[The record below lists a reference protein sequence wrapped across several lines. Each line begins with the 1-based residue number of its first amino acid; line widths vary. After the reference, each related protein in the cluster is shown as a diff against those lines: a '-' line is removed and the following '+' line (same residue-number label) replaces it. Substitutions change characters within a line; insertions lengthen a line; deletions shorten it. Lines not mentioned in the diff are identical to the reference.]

1 MITFGDICGLAFL
14 IAVPLIGIKLYNDHQ
29 NDVIGWANND
39 QRDKEI
45 DDFKQ
50 FLISHESANE
60 ISEREIDWYIG
71 KYCETKSKSFEEVQE
86 EIALAMKGKK
96 VNILG
101 DLSGHKRLLD
111 KYKNTENFNEV
122 KFFQELNDK
131 LKKEQPLERRRIES
145 AINRG
150 CYMHQSGKYICDFN
164 KVLKL
169 DVVDFGYGRHVKY
182 TDISL
187 KDREGGLSV
196 QGDEIVELFNKW
208 RMKQEKFNLI
218 NDL

>member
-71 KYCETKSKSFEEVQE
+71 EYCETKSKSFEEFQE
-86 EIALAMKGKK
+86 QTRI
-96 VNILG
+96 NILG
-101 DLSGHKRLLD
+101 NLSNHKRLLD

-122 KFFQELNDK
+122 EFFQELNER
-131 LKKEQPLERRRIES
+131 LNEKKRKEDEFTLSENIRTKN
-145 AINRG
+145 AIDTG
-150 CYMHQSGKYICDFN
+150 IYISECKKYFFDFN
-164 KVLKL
+164 GISSFARKISE
-169 DVVDFGYGRHVKY
+169 YGQYV
-182 TDISL
+182 
-187 KDREGGLSV
+187 
-196 QGDEIVELFNKW
+196 IVFKNLNEPLVTNNEEAFALFIKF
-208 RMKQEKFNLI
+208 QEKQLNK
-218 NDL
+218 

>member
-14 IAVPLIGIKLYNDHQ
+14 IAVPLIGIKLYNDYQ

-60 ISEREIDWYIG
+60 ISEREIDWYIRE
-71 KYCETKSKSFEEVQE
+71 YCETKSKSFEEFQE
-86 EIALAMKGKK
+86 QTRI
-96 VNILG
+96 NILG

-122 KFFQELNDK
+122 EFFQELNDK
-131 LKKEQPLERRRIES
+131 LKEFKPKERYRIDS

-150 CYMHQSGKYICDFN
+150 CYMNQSGKYICDFN

-169 DVVDFGYGRHVKY
+169 DVVDCGFHHGNY

-187 KDREGGLSV
+187 KDREEGLSV

-208 RMKQEKFNLI
+208 KMKQENLI
-218 NDL
+218 